1 MIVCLWMI
9 RFLLIIWFNRQLGG
23 FTGDCLGAAQ
33 QLLEVAVYIILIV
46 LASPSTTFFAEI
58 RL

>member
-1 MIVCLWMI
+1 VCLWII

-33 QLLEVAVYIILIV
+33 QFLEVAIYIILLA
-46 LASPSTTFFAEI
+46 LASPPITFLAEAHS
-58 RL
+58 